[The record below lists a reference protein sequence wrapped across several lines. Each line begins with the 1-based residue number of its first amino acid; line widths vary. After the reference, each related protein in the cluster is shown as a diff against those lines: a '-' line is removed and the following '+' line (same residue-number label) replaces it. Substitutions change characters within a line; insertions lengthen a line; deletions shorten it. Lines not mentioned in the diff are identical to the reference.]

1 MFHITTLSLGQW
13 VLAMMRAAICNNE
26 CGRIC
31 SRHQITRPRLSPWFV
46 SSARLLEK
54 FIYLF
59 PFQKAACII
68 STDEVLCLLPQV
80 YSKKAAV
87 RTINYS
93 AAMWEALF
101 NAKLFKLHNSA
112 ERSRAEC
119 PFAQIFQ
126 VHKRM

>member
-1 MFHITTLSLGQW
+1 VGESAADIKSLAR
-13 VLAMMRAAICNNE
+13 V
-26 CGRIC
+26 
-31 SRHQITRPRLSPWFV
+31 SVSPWFV
-46 SSARLLEK
+46 SSARLLQK

-93 AAMWEALF
+93 GRRFSTQNSSNYIILPKEA
-101 NAKLFKLHNSA
+101 
-112 ERSRAEC
+112 
-119 PFAQIFQ
+119 
-126 VHKRM
+126 VHSVLLLKSFRYIKGCEFLRRDCGFGELLCLKSTP